1 MRLILSIALSLLT
14 CTSAI
19 AGNSIR
25 GVVELFTSQGCSSCP
40 PADALLEELAQ
51 QPGLPSL
58 SPPVDYWDRLG
69 WKDTYG
75 SPEHSARQRGYAAA
89 RGDRAVYTPQA
100 VVNGVRHMN
109 GADRSEIEASLDR
122 LRSSLS
128 IPLDVSL
135 SSATLRITIGA
146 APTRAADQTATL
158 VLLPYLAR
166 REVAIG
172 RGENAKRRITYTNIV
187 RSIDIIGT
195 WTGTAR
201 TIERPVTNLH
211 ETDGAFILLQ
221 TGTREAPGP
230 IIGAAQISFAN

>member
-1 MRLILSIALSLLT
+1 MRLTLSIALSLLT
-14 CTSAI
+14 FTSAI
-19 AGNSIR
+19 ADQPIR

-51 QPGLPSL
+51 QRGLAVLSL
-58 SPPVDYWDRLG
+58 PVDYWDRLG

-75 SPEHSARQRGYAAA
+75 SPVHSARQRGYAAA

-109 GADRSEIEASLDR
+109 GADRSEIEASLDL
-122 LRSSLS
+122 LRSSIS
-128 IPLDVSL
+128 IPLDVSR

-146 APTRAADQTATL
+146 APTTAAVQTATL

-187 RSIDIIGT
+187 RSIDVIGT
-195 WTGTAR
+195 WTGTGR
-201 TIERPVTNLH
+201 TIERPMMHDT
-211 ETDGAFILLQ
+211 EADGAFILLQ
-221 TGTREAPGP
+221 TGTPEAPGP